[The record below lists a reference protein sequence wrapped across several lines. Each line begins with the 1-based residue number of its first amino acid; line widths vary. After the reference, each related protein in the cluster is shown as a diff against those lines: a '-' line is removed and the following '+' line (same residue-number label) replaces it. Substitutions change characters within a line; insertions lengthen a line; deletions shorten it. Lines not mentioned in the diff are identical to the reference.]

1 MILPLLNNYLN
12 NYLCMNTSSVDQ
24 TFFRCALTLE
34 ANKENLDSTFHGISR
49 ESVFIYSISVKEGR
63 RAQGQRALG

>member
-1 MILPLLNNYLN
+1 
-12 NYLCMNTSSVDQ
+12 MNTSSIDQ

-34 ANKENLDSTFHGISR
+34 ANKENLDSTAFHGIMARTTALASR

-63 RAQGQRALG
+63 RLQGQRALG